1 MKLLHIIASLEI
13 GGAQRLLSDLIPI
26 QKKLGLTVSL
36 LVNFKIEND
45 FAKKITDAGVE
56 IISLDEPNLY
66 KLSNVLK
73 IRKIIKYYDVV
84 HVHLFPSVYWVAIAS
99 IGLNVKLV
107 YTEHSTTNKRR
118 DKVFFRPI
126 EKFIYKRYDK
136 IISIS
141 EQTQLTLQKW
151 LCCYDNR
158 FVVINNGADVESF
171 SKVKSEVSPKSLIM
185 ISRFVPSKNQETV
198 IRALK
203 LLDSDVILRLVGD
216 GENLENCKLLA
227 KQEGVENRVLFL
239 GKCSNVVELISESYI
254 GIQSSNWE
262 GFGLTAVELMAA
274 GKPVVASDV
283 DGLKQV
289 VDGAGLI
296 FKRGNERDLAKCI
309 RSLLENQSYYNIV
322 SQKCKERASLYDIT
336 LMSDKYK
343 YVYYELT
350 KN

>member
-26 QKKLGLTVSL
+26 QKKQGLTVNL
-36 LVNFKIEND
+36 LVNFKVENN

-56 IISLDEPNLY
+56 IISLDEYNLY

-73 IRKIIKYYDVV
+73 IRKIIKHYDVV
-84 HVHLFPSVYWVAIAS
+84 HVHLFPSIYWVAIAS
-99 IGLNVKLV
+99 VGLNVKLV

-126 EKFIYKRYDK
+126 EKFIYKRYDR

-151 LCCYDNR
+151 LYCYDNR
-158 FVVINNGADVESF
+158 FVVINNGVDIESF

-309 RSLLENQSYYNIV
+309 RSLLENQSYYNFV